1 MKGRLVYYNVSVFSQ
16 EYNRIV
22 DYCLVL
28 FIDKTIF
35 GFAKSIKLNDDYK
48 KGATTG
54 TSKKAF
60 VEGR

>member
-1 MKGRLVYYNVSVFSQ
+1 ML
-16 EYNRIV
+16 

-35 GFAKSIKLNDDYK
+35 GFVKSIKLNDDYK

-60 VEGR
+60 IEGRQPSFDG